1 MNRAQESSGETG
13 AVNSTPPPAA
23 SFGKVYRRL
32 LSYARPHRGMFMIGV
47 LGMALFAATD
57 GAFAFFVQKFIKG
70 MNDAQF
76 TTLTSGNPE
85 IFWLI
90 PIGAPVL
97 FLLRGI
103 GDYMSN
109 YFPGYVG
116 RQVIKGIRGD
126 LFRQYLHLPASYY
139 DRTSGGMLLSRLTFN
154 IEQVAEA
161 TTKSITSLIRDS
173 LTIVVLIGS
182 MFYFSVWLAICVF
195 LIAPPIS
202 WLVRKVSSSFRRYSA
217 RIQASMGDITRV
229 VKEAL
234 DGHRVIKV
242 FNAQEQE
249 ATNFEKVNEH
259 NRRSNMKLIAARAT
273 SNPVVQFIASLA
285 LGVILWVALRQIAEG
300 QLALDSFMGFLTAML
315 MTTAPLKRLMDS
327 FVPLAQGVAAG
338 ASVFEVLDAPAEDY
352 KSGRVLGRLSGA
364 VEFRNVS
371 FEYSSEKGEVLHS
384 VSLAVPAGKTIAI
397 VGRSGSGKSTLV
409 ALVPRIYD
417 TTAGQVLVDGADVRE
432 CNLRDLRENVALV
445 SQDVLL
451 FNDSIR
457 NNIAF
462 GVEKPDPK
470 AVEAA
475 AKAAY
480 VDEFA
485 AELPQGMD
493 TEVGDRGALLSGGQR
508 QRIAIARAL
517 LKDAP
522 ILILDEAMSALDN
535 ESERRIQQ
543 ALEGLMRNRT
553 TLVIAHRLTTIE
565 HADEIVVMEEGRIV
579 ERGTHAELVERDGA
593 YASLKRAAFR
603 N

>member
-1 MNRAQESSGETG
+1 MNTAP
-13 AVNSTPPPAA
+13 PPPAA
-23 SFGKVYRRL
+23 SAAQVYRRL

-70 MNDAQF
+70 MNALQF
-76 TTLTSGNPE
+76 ASLTSANPE
-85 IFWLI
+85 IFWLV

-139 DRTSGGMLLSRLTFN
+139 DRVSGGMLLSRLTFN

-182 MFYFSVWLAICVF
+182 MFWFSWQLATFVF
-195 LIAPPIS
+195 LIAPPLS

-217 RIQASMGDITRV
+217 RIQASMGDVTRV

-234 DGHRVIKV
+234 DGQRVIKV
-242 FNAQEQE
+242 FNAQAQE
-249 ATNFEKVNEH
+249 AADFEKVNEH

-285 LGVILWVALRQIAEG
+285 LGGILWVALRQIADG
-300 QLALDSFMGFLTAML
+300 KLALDSFMGFLTAML

-352 KSGRVLGRLSGA
+352 KSGRALGRVSGA
-364 VEFRNVS
+364 VEFRDVS
-371 FEYSSEKGEVLHS
+371 FEYSTEKGGVLHS
-384 VSLAVPAGKTIAI
+384 VSLSVPAGKTIAI

-417 TTAGQVLVDGADVRE
+417 VNAGAVLVDGVNVRD
-432 CNLRDLRENVALV
+432 CNLRDLRANVALV

-462 GVEKPDPK
+462 GVDQPDPA
-470 AVEAA
+470 AVDAA
-475 AKAAY
+475 AQAAY

-485 AELPQGMD
+485 AELPQGMN
-493 TEVGDRGALLSGGQR
+493 TAVGDRGTLLSGGQR

-522 ILILDEAMSALDN
+522 ILILDEATSALDN

-543 ALEGLMRNRT
+543 ALVGLMRNRT
-553 TLVIAHRLTTIE
+553 TLVIAHRLSTVE
-565 HADEIVVMEEGRIV
+565 HADEIIVMEDGRIV
-579 ERGTHAELVERDGA
+579 ERGTHAELAARNGA
-593 YASLKRAAFR
+593 YASLRSAEFR

>member
-1 MNRAQESSGETG
+1 MSA
-13 AVNSTPPPAA
+13 TPPPDASAA
-23 SFGKVYRRL
+23 KVYRRL
-32 LSYARPHRGMFMIGV
+32 LGYARPHRGMFMIGV
-47 LGMALFAATD
+47 VGMVLFSATD
-57 GAFAFFVQKFIKG
+57 GAFVYFVQKFVKG
-70 MNDAQF
+70 MTDLQYESVTKA
-76 TTLTSGNPE
+76 NPA

-103 GDYMSN
+103 GDYMST

-116 RQVIKGIRGD
+116 RQVIKSIRGD

-139 DRTSGGMLLSRLTFN
+139 DRASGGMLLSKLTYN

-161 TTKSITSLIRDS
+161 TTKSITSIIRDT
-173 LTIVVLIGS
+173 LTIIVLIGM
-182 MFYFSVWLAICVF
+182 MFYNSWQLAAFVF
-195 LIAPPIS
+195 LIAPPLS

-217 RIQASMGDITRV
+217 RIQASMGDVTRV

-234 DGHRVIKV
+234 DGQRVIKV
-242 FNAQEQE
+242 FNAQDQE
-249 ATNFEKVNEH
+249 AADFEKVNEH
-259 NRRSNMKLIAARAT
+259 NRRSNMKLIAARAV

-285 LGVILWVALRQIAEG
+285 LGGVLWVAMRQIAKG
-300 QLALDSFMGFLTAML
+300 TLALDTFMGLLAALL
-315 MTTAPLKRLMDS
+315 MIPQPLKRLMDS

-338 ASVFEVLDAPAEDY
+338 ASVFEVLDTPSEDF
-352 KSGRVLGRLSGA
+352 KSGRALGRISGA
-364 VEFRNVS
+364 VEFRDVK
-371 FEYSSEKGEVLHS
+371 FEYTAEKGVVLNS
-384 VSLAVPAGKTIAI
+384 VSLKIEAGKTVAI
-397 VGRSGSGKSTLV
+397 VGPSGSGKSTLV

-417 TTAGQVLVDGADVRE
+417 VNGGEVLVDGINVHD
-432 CNLRDLRENVALV
+432 CNLRDLRANVSIV

-462 GVEKPDPK
+462 GVENPDPK

-485 AELPQGMD
+485 ASLPEGLD
-493 TEVGDRGALLSGGQR
+493 TQVGDRGSQLSGGQK
-508 QRIAIARAL
+508 QRVAIARAL

-522 ILILDEAMSALDN
+522 ILILDEATSALDN

-543 ALEGLMRNRT
+543 ALVELMRDRT

-565 HADEIVVMEEGRIV
+565 HADEIVVMVAGNIV
-579 ERGTHAELVERDGA
+579 ERGTHAELAARGGA
-593 YASLKRAAFR
+593 YSALRSAEFR

>member
-1 MNRAQESSGETG
+1 MNA
-13 AVNSTPPPAA
+13 ASTPPATP
-23 SFGKVYRRL
+23 GLVYRRL

-57 GAFAFFVQKFIKG
+57 GAFAYFVNLFMKG
-70 MNDAQF
+70 TLLDA
-76 TTLTSGNPE
+76 SVDAR
-85 IFWLI
+85 WLI

-97 FLLRGI
+97 FLFRGI

-116 RQVIKGIRGD
+116 RQVIKAIRGD
-126 LFRQYLHLPASYY
+126 LFRKFLHLPASYY
-139 DRTSGGMLLSRLTFN
+139 DRAAGGMLLSRLTFN

-173 LTIVVLIGS
+173 LTIVVLIS
-182 MFYFSVWLAICVF
+182 VMFYYNWQLATIVF
-195 LIAPPIS
+195 ALAPPIS

-249 ATNFEKVNEH
+249 AGDFEKVNEH

-273 SNPVVQFIASLA
+273 SNPVVQFIASLG
-285 LGVILWVALRQIAEG
+285 LGGILFFAFRQIEAG
-300 QLALDSFMGFLTAML
+300 ALTMPDFMSFLTATL

-327 FVPLAQGVAAG
+327 FAPLQQGVAAG
-338 ASVFEVLDAPAEDY
+338 ASIFEVLDEPAEDY
-352 KSGRVLGRLSGA
+352 QAGRALGRVTGA
-364 VEFRNVS
+364 LEFRNVS
-371 FEYSSEKGEVLHS
+371 FEYSTEKGGVLHS
-384 VSLAVPAGKTIAI
+384 VSLVVPAGKTIAI

-409 ALVPRIYD
+409 GLVPRIYD
-417 TTAGQVLVDGADVRE
+417 ATVGQVLVDGADVRE
-432 CNLRDLRENVALV
+432 CNLRDLRANVALV

-462 GVEKPDPK
+462 GVDSPDPK

-485 AELPQGMD
+485 VELPRGMD
-493 TEVGDRGALLSGGQR
+493 TEVGDRGTLLSGGQR

-522 ILILDEAMSALDN
+522 ILILDEATSALDN

-543 ALEGLMRNRT
+543 ALVGLMRNRT
-553 TLVIAHRLTTIE
+553 TLVIAHRLSTIE
-565 HADEIVVMEEGRIV
+565 HADEIIVMEDGRIV
-579 ERGTHAELVERDGA
+579 ERGTHAELAMRDGG
-593 YASLKRAAFR
+593 YASLRRAEFR